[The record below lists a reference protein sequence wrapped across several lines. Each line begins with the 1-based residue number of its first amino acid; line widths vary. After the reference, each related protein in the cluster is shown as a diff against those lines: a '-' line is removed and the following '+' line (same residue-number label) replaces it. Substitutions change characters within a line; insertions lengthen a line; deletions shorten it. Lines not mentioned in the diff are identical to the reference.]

1 MRSWRGLVMGAMAL
15 ALLDALVQR
24 AGAAGRVSSWAGGAA
39 KVVSKFLDP
48 TVPTFT
54 TTAATPAPSAQTQA
68 LTTPS
73 AAPPAAALIPPASSA
88 APATNPSVT
97 V

>member
-1 MRSWRGLVMGAMAL
+1 MAL

-54 TTAATPAPSAQTQA
+54 TTGTTAPSAQTQA

-73 AAPPAAALIPPASSA
+73 TPTSTAPPTAALIPPASSA